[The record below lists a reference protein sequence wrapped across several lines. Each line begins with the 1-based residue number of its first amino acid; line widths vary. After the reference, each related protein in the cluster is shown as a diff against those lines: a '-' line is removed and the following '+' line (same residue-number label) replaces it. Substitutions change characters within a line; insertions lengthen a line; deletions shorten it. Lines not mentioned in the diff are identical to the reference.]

1 VRRLLGMFGTLAL
14 ALAAGTLVPAAGA
27 SAGVNP
33 PPTASSERFGVRLV
47 DVPVS
52 EAKNPRALRY
62 IIDYLPPGTVI
73 HRRIM
78 ILNQETH
85 RAHFTVYADA
95 AQIKN
100 GYFVGDAGA
109 TRSELTGWIRI
120 RHRRVTLP
128 AQSSVMDMVTI
139 RVPRHA
145 TRGEHYGVIWVQ
157 QVAHARTARGTE
169 LSEIARVGVRIYLA
183 VGRGGA
189 PPTDFSITSITGHRS
204 AQGQPLITALVRNDG
219 GRAID
224 LAGTVRL
231 TGGPGG
237 TSAGPFQLHQIITL
251 APGQSGTVTF
261 MPSKRLPSGPWQA
274 RLSLVSGLTT
284 RTASAIIQFSGQS
297 AGMPGALPLMIGA
310 AFLLFGL
317 AILVWLRRK
326 PQGRRA
332 AGRRQQGAGLEILR
346 GGFRTPGA

>member
-14 ALAAGTLVPAAGA
+14 ALAAGTVVPAAGA

-62 IIDYLPPGTVI
+62 IIDDLPPGTVI

-85 RAHFTVYADA
+85 RSHFTVYAA
-95 AQIKN
+95 AAHIKN

-128 AQSSVMDMVTI
+128 AESSATDMVTI

-145 TRGEHYGVIWVQ
+145 TRGEHYGVIWLQ
-157 QVAHARTARGTE
+157 QKARARTARGTE

-183 VGRGGA
+183 VGQGGA
-189 PPTDFSITSITGHRS
+189 LPTNFAITSVSGHLS
-204 AQGQPLITALVRNDG
+204 AQGQPLITAAVRNDG
-219 GRAID
+219 GRAVD
-224 LAGTVRL
+224 LTGTVRL

-237 TSAGPFQLHQIITL
+237 TSAGPFQVQQIITL

-261 MPSKRLPSGPWQA
+261 MPSKRLPAGPWQA
-274 RLSLVSGLTT
+274 RLVLVSGLTT
-284 RTASAIIQFSGQS
+284 RTVSATIQFSGKP
-297 AGMPGALPLMIGA
+297 AGTSDALPIMIGA
-310 AFLLFGL
+310 AVLLLGL
-317 AILVWLRRK
+317 ALLIRLRRK
-326 PQGRRA
+326 PQGRRSA
-332 AGRRQQGAGLEILR
+332 ASRPQRAGPGILP
-346 GGFRTPGA
+346 GGFRAPGA

>member
-1 VRRLLGMFGTLAL
+1 MRRLLGLFGTLAL
-14 ALAAGTLVPAAGA
+14 ALAAGTVVPAAGA

-33 PPTASSERFGVRLV
+33 PPAASPQRFGIRLV

-62 IIDYLPPGTVI
+62 IIDDLPPGTVI

-78 ILNQETH
+78 ILNQEAH

-95 AQIKN
+95 AQIKK
-100 GYFVGDAGA
+100 GYFIGDAGA

-128 AQSSVMDMVTI
+128 AQSSVMDLVTI

-183 VGRGGA
+183 VGQGGA
-189 PPTDFSITSITGHRS
+189 LPTDFAITSVSGHLS
-204 AQGQPLITALVRNDG
+204 AQGQPLITASVRNDG
-219 GRAID
+219 GRAVD

-237 TSAGPFQLHQIITL
+237 TSAGPFQVHQIITL

-261 MPSKRLPSGPWQA
+261 MPSKRLPSGTWQA
-274 RLSLVSGLTT
+274 RVALVSGLTT
-284 RTASAIIQFSGQS
+284 RTVSATIQFSGKR
-297 AGMPGALPLMIGA
+297 AGTSEGLPIMIGA
-310 AFLLFGL
+310 AVLLLGV
-317 AILVWLRRK
+317 AILVRLRRR
-326 PQGRRA
+326 PQGRRRIA
-332 AGRRQQGAGLEILR
+332 TARSAS
-346 GGFRTPGA
+346 A